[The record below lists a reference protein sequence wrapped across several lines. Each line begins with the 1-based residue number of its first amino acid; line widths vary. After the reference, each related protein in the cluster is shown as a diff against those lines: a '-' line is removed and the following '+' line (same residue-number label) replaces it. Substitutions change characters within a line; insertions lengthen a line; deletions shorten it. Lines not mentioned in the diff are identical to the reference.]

1 MELLVDNDMF
11 FSVIITFVVI
21 LMMSIMII
29 GPAWEAGDRLVPEA
43 EVVIAP

>member
-1 MELLVDNDMF
+1 MELLVDNDM